1 MINKFCISFNCYSMK
16 LSSIAIPS
24 QMKLKHFDKN
34 EIYDIHRS
42 IIEKLFYN
50 DCFPD
55 TFSYLNSLK
64 QIDYLTLNKKD
75 ETKIKKATEQLH
87 SMFISATEHVLKDK
101 SLYKLFNVSK
111 NNWRLIGENFNRTKN
126 DYFYGRMDLGF
137 SFDLNTIKLFEYNT
151 GLCGDIY
158 DTTDFQNN
166 IFNHFVMNNPNN
178 TFTHKSLHSGYQL
191 ISELGQRWKELSSK
205 CNNKTVYFIAS
216 STDKEEQLVLSS
228 IFQGLKRH
236 NIKYKLSYDTNPII
250 ESRNGILFDKETK
263 EKIDILYK
271 THPWY
276 CIFRNLNCGLENC
289 KSIYR
294 YCLNKKTKI
303 VEPMWKT
310 VMGNKALLPYVYSL
324 NRSNPYLIPSSFD
337 PFDECFEDDEWIIE
351 KGLTGRGS
359 MSTRTIRRKDIKE
372 RKNNVIYQ
380 RIFTENKYKGKYYIM
395 GSYIVG
401 KKFSGMFIKQS
412 EKMINE
418 YSCNVIP
425 VRILI

>member
-1 MINKFCISFNCYSMK
+1 MK

-42 IIEKLFYN
+42 KIEKLFYN

-250 ESRNGILFDKETK
+250 E
-263 EKIDILYK
+263 
-271 THPWY
+271 
-276 CIFRNLNCGLENC
+276 
-289 KSIYR
+289 
-294 YCLNKKTKI
+294 
-303 VEPMWKT
+303 VEMEF
-310 VMGNKALLPYVYSL
+310 
-324 NRSNPYLIPSSFD
+324 YLIKKQKKKLIFY
-337 PFDECFEDDEWIIE
+337 
-351 KGLTGRGS
+351 
-359 MSTRTIRRKDIKE
+359 IK
-372 RKNNVIYQ
+372 
-380 RIFTENKYKGKYYIM
+380 RIHG
-395 GSYIVG
+395 IVYLE
-401 KKFSGMFIKQS
+401 I
-412 EKMINE
+412 
-418 YSCNVIP
+418 
-425 VRILI
+425 